1 MTQMLRASTCFRE
14 PLFSSQQPC
23 KTAQYCLY
31 LVYRGAYALL
41 SPLQGTNSYEQTQ
54 THIIKNKI
62 IFKKGNTITSTIKK
76 KPRNQSYNK
85 GAHHT
90 TRQSRKK
97 SNQKHLYCTQVN
109 KLQSMI
115 ACRNVFFKRGKETY
129 RKKNKASIL
138 FLGDPA
144 W

>member
-14 PLFSSQQPC
+14 PVFSSQQPC

-54 THIIKNKI
+54 THIIKTKI

-76 KPRNQSYNK
+76 NQGTNHIIK
-85 GAHHT
+85 VLT
-90 TRQSRKK
+90 TPQGNPEKK